1 MNNNL
6 IAIIL
11 LVIVL
16 SITIYYKFFN
26 YNEFFQENG
35 FTTESIGYGLNN
47 IGSNVCSKLC
57 CFSGWPNSVI
67 INDNDVSQSDIGTK
81 YNTSN
86 YNCNNGF
93 TTGCICNKIKD
104 NIS

>member
-6 IAIIL
+6 ISIIL

-16 SITIYYKFFN
+16 SITIYYKFLIK
-26 YNEFFQENG
+26 NEPFQEFG
-35 FTTESIGYGLNN
+35 FITESVGLNN

-57 CFSGWPNSVI
+57 CFSGWPNSII
-67 INDNDVSQSDIGTK
+67 INDNDVSQSDIGTI

-86 YNCNNGF
+86 YTCNNGF
-93 TTGCICNKIKD
+93 TTGCICNKI
-104 NIS
+104 